1 LANLKDSSSAL
12 SNISACECLKIFGRG
27 KDLQILLAEDN
38 AVNQLLTTRLL
49 EKRGYKVVVA
59 NNGREAVTALAA
71 QQFDLVLMDIQMPEM
86 DGYEATAQIRAWERA
101 TGRRIPI
108 VAVTANVTKGDRERC
123 LAAGMDG
130 YVAKPIHTTELFRVI
145 AELAAMPNCFN

>member
-1 LANLKDSSSAL
+1 M
-12 SNISACECLKIFGRG
+12 
-27 KDLQILLAEDN
+27 QILLAEDN

-86 DGYEATAQIRAWERA
+86 DGYEATAQIRARERA

-145 AELAAMPNCFN
+145 AEVAALPNCFN